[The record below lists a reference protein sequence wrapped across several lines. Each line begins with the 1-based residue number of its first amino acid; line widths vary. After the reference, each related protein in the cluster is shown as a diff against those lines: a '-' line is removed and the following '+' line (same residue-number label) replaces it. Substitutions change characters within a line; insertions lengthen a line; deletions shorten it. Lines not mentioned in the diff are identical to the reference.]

1 MNISTNNDKRYMTN
15 DYYIQHSMPA
25 VELKLNK
32 TLAKNPH
39 LILIAQQISYSSV
52 KSKIFSHCSSRKFR
66 S

>member
-1 MNISTNNDKRYMTN
+1 MNISTNNDKRYVTY

-39 LILIAQQISYSSV
+39 LINSLNRSHNHALNRKYSHIAQV
-52 KSKIFSHCSSRKFR
+52 EN
-66 S
+66 